1 MEELKV
7 TNKDDII
14 MKLLHYF
21 ITEEDYRPIMLKG
34 AINEIW
40 LENLNSDLKIV
51 RINTGYIHNKEQL
64 ELDLRRTKNIMKNIK
79 RRTFTLNMNML
90 NIIVDAGENVK
101 LIEDKDIE
109 TVKVSKVSDLKRN
122 KIVNSLFPKII
133 KVSSKRSKPT
143 DMLEL
148 TEEINKKTIK
158 EEKKFSKLF
167 NNKKPIITQTLIIIN
182 VLIFLLM
189 INPTIYNYAIYYLG
203 NNYLMVRSGEVY
215 RLITSGFIHA
225 NIFHLFFNMYALAM
239 IGKEIEKY
247 YGSLKY
253 LAIYFISM
261 IVGSLF
267 GCFFTEG
274 IGIGAS
280 GAIFGLFGSL
290 LFFSY
295 NYRATISGL
304 LRSPIMP
311 TIVMN
316 LLLSF
321 MIPNVSASAHI
332 GGLIGGFL
340 TSMIVGIET
349 NKRKNDKVNG
359 IIVLILM
366 ILFLSF
372 MIMTK

>member
-21 ITEEDYRPIMLKG
+21 ITEEDYRPIILKG
-34 AINEIW
+34 AANEIW
-40 LENLNSDLKIV
+40 LENLNSDLKII
-51 RINTGYIHNKEQL
+51 RINTGYIHNNEQL
-64 ELDLRRTKNIMKNIK
+64 ELDLKRTKSIMKNIK
-79 RRTFTLNMNML
+79 RRTFSINMNML
-90 NIIVDAGENVK
+90 NIIIDSGDNLKFAK
-101 LIEDKDIE
+101 DKDIE
-109 TVKVSKVSDLKRN
+109 TIKITRISELKRN
-122 KIVNSLFPKII
+122 KIINSLFPKII
-133 KVSSKRSKPT
+133 KISSKKSNSS
-143 DMLEL
+143 DMIEL
-148 TEEINKKTIK
+148 TEEINKKTID
-158 EEKKFSKLF
+158 EEKKFSKIF
-167 NNKKPIITQTLIIIN
+167 SNKKPVITEVLVVIN

-189 INPTIYNYAIYYLG
+189 INPIVYNYALYYLG
-203 NNYLMVRSGEVY
+203 NNYLMVREGEIY
-215 RLITSGFIHA
+215 RLITSGFVHA
-225 NIFHLFFNMYALAM
+225 DIFHLFFNMYALSM

-247 YGSLKY
+247 YGPFKY

-261 IVGSLF
+261 IIGSLF

-311 TIVMN
+311 TIIMN

-349 NKRKNDKVNG
+349 TKRKNDKVNG